1 MSAAAATSP
10 ASRRLPAEAKPRGAR
25 KLVEIDGKPT
35 CKRSSQKAT
44 YPGKKQIFR
53 HYDHGQFHGDRLG
66 LASELPTATE
76 TPLLTCVM
84 ANGERQYEPENL
96 QTLRQRTRTSV
107 QSLPPSL
114 RQLNAPP
121 SDPVEISPALFDL
134 QQQLFAQPIR

>member
-1 MSAAAATSP
+1 
-10 ASRRLPAEAKPRGAR
+10 
-25 KLVEIDGKPT
+25 
-35 CKRSSQKAT
+35 
-44 YPGKKQIFR
+44 
-53 HYDHGQFHGDRLG
+53 
-66 LASELPTATE
+66 
-76 TPLLTCVM
+76 M